1 MKKLIIEKVS
11 NSVLETF
18 KIAEEFIQGI
28 DNKNCIIVLSGDL
41 GAGKT
46 HFTKGIFKGVGYE
59 DYLSITSPTFDLINS
74 FHLPGLNI
82 QHLDLYRLNSLSQE
96 DKLWL
101 EEVLNDQSL
110 CIIEWGDKFNYQ
122 INKNI
127 FWIEIIIVTE
137 NERKIKIYTN

>member
-46 HFTKGIFKGVGYE
+46 HFTKGIF
-59 DYLSITSPTFDLINS
+59 
-74 FHLPGLNI
+74 
-82 QHLDLYRLNSLSQE
+82 
-96 DKLWL
+96 
-101 EEVLNDQSL
+101 
-110 CIIEWGDKFNYQ
+110 
-122 INKNI
+122 
-127 FWIEIIIVTE
+127 
-137 NERKIKIYTN
+137 

>member
-1 MKKLIIEKVS
+1 MKKLMIEKVS

-46 HFTKGIFKGVGYE
+46 HFTKGIFNGVGYE
-59 DYLSITSPTFDLINS
+59 GYLSITSPTFDLINS